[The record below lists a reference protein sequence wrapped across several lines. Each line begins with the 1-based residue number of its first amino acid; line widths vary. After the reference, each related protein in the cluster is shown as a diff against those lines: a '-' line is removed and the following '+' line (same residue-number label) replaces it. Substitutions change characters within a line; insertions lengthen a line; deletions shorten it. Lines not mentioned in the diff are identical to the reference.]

1 MKDKKHYVIQEFFV
15 TDNQR
20 EREENLQKLM
30 GEYIHLIKEGIKKNA
45 I

>member
-20 EREENLQKLM
+20 ENLQKLM
-30 GEYIHLIKEGIKKNA
+30 GEYIHLIKEGIKENA